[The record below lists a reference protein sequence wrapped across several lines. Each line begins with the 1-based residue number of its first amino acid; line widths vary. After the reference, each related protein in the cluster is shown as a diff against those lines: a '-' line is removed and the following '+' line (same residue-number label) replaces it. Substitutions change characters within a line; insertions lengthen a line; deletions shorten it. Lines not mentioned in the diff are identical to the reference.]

1 MAKLQS
7 VTLTCT
13 MNSSS
18 IMADT
23 VYSPDGKFMWT
34 GSEWIPAPPSDAEP
48 QSQASTN
55 VLNMQDSVM
64 SGDIVHNTVV
74 NNDPAAVTSAV
85 IEALKQLGVLDQQ
98 NATAAPVLPV
108 VEIELP
114 ASFQVGDHVEYH
126 SPTNARWLDRCT
138 VIGINPDG
146 TYRVEVPK
154 DGVVE
159 VKSAVIIGTSP
170 GTIRPANPPLEKGDK
185 VLVNWKNYG
194 TYYPGIISKE
204 YDDHTF
210 LILYDDGD
218 VEDRVDW
225 SRIESV
231 DSHSKDVHEYI
242 QHQSSEREEL
252 IEAFQVF
259 DPDGSGTISAEK
271 YFEILTQIG
280 DSPLSESDVL
290 EEFDAL
296 GIQLDAEIDYR
307 DLVKLMIGGGE
318 GNPAKAEVV
327 IRDAEVRDGVLLGH
341 AYAHPKLGEG
351 PIRSSTII
359 SIAYDER
366 ATAHIETQNTLYVV
380 GPTGWK
386 EIPNDHPFNDM
397 DNHFYTV
404 QGAGTSKCNGTY
416 IPATDFDGV
425 PSYINGDIL
434 LLRWKMGNGDQW
446 WYLAD
451 RNSLDSKRGDFYRVK
466 SSSDFPP
473 QTGWVVDGQTC
484 GEMPCPTVVNSQHQM
499 PKQMYSAG
507 QQVKVEWNGSWWD
520 ALIREQKDGLYLI
533 HYVGF
538 DSSWDEWVDS
548 SRIKSY

>member
-1 MAKLQS
+1 
-7 VTLTCT
+7 
-13 MNSSS
+13 
-18 IMADT
+18 
-23 VYSPDGKFMWT
+23 
-34 GSEWIPAPPSDAEP
+34 
-48 QSQASTN
+48 
-55 VLNMQDSVM
+55 MQDSVM

-85 IEALKQLGVLDQQ
+85 IEALKQLGVLDQK

-231 DSHSKDVHEYI
+231 DSHSKEVHEYI
-242 QHQSSEREEL
+242 EQQSSEREEL

-259 DPDGSGTISAEK
+259 DPDGTGTISAQK
-271 YFEILTQIG
+271 YFEILTQLG
-280 DSPLSESDVL
+280 DSPLSESDVI

-307 DLVKLMIGGGE
+307 DLVKLMIGGDE
-318 GNPAKAEVV
+318 ANSAKAEVV

-351 PIRSSTII
+351 PIRSSAII

-404 QGAGTSKCNGTY
+404 QGAGAGKCNGTY

-466 SSSDFPP
+466 SASDFPP
-473 QTGWVVDGQTC
+473 QTGWVVDDQTC

-499 PKQMYSAG
+499 PIQVYSEG
-507 QQVKVEWNGSWWD
+507 QQVKVEWSGSWWD
-520 ALIREQKDGLYLI
+520 ALIREQRDGIYLI

-538 DSSWDEWVDS
+538 DASWDEWVDS
-548 SRIKSY
+548 SRIKND

>member
-1 MAKLQS
+1 
-7 VTLTCT
+7 

-34 GSEWIPAPPSDAEP
+34 GREWIPAPPSDAEH
-48 QSQASTN
+48 QNQASAN

-85 IEALKQLGVLDQQ
+85 IEALKELGVLDQQ
-98 NATAAPVLPV
+98 KATAAPVLPV

-231 DSHSKDVHEYI
+231 DSQSKEVHEYI
-242 QHQSSEREEL
+242 EQQSSEREEL

-259 DPDGSGTISAEK
+259 DPDGTGTISAQK
-271 YFEILTQIG
+271 YFEILTQLG
-280 DSPLSESDVL
+280 DSPLSESDVI

-307 DLVKLMIGGGE
+307 DLVKLMIGGDE
-318 GNPAKAEVV
+318 GNSAKAEVV

-351 PIRSSTII
+351 PIRSSAII
-359 SIAYDER
+359 SISYDER

-386 EIPNDHPFNDM
+386 EIPDDHPFNDM

-404 QGAGTSKCNGTY
+404 QGAGTGKCNGTY

-473 QTGWVVDGQTC
+473 QTGWVVDDQTC
-484 GEMPCPTVVNSQHQM
+484 GEMPCPTVTNSQHQM
-499 PKQMYSAG
+499 PIQVYSAG

-520 ALIREQKDGLYLI
+520 ALIREQRDGIYLI

-538 DSSWDEWVDS
+538 DASWDEWVDS
-548 SRIKSY
+548 SRIKND

>member
-1 MAKLQS
+1 
-7 VTLTCT
+7 
-13 MNSSS
+13 
-18 IMADT
+18 MADT

-34 GSEWIPAPPSDAEP
+34 GREWIPAPPSDAEH
-48 QSQASTN
+48 QNQASAN

-85 IEALKQLGVLDQQ
+85 IEALKELGVLDQQ
-98 NATAAPVLPV
+98 KATAAPVLPV

-231 DSHSKDVHEYI
+231 DSQSKEVHEYI
-242 QHQSSEREEL
+242 EQQSSEREEL

-259 DPDGSGTISAEK
+259 DPDGTGTISAQK
-271 YFEILTQIG
+271 YFEILTQLG
-280 DSPLSESDVL
+280 DSPLSESDVI

-307 DLVKLMIGGGE
+307 DLVKLMIGGDE
-318 GNPAKAEVV
+318 GNSAKAEVV
-327 IRDAEVRDGVLLGH
+327 TEMLKCEMGCCSACLCS
-341 AYAHPKLGEG
+341 PKTW
-351 PIRSSTII
+351 R
-359 SIAYDER
+359 R
-366 ATAHIETQNTLYVV
+366 AN
-380 GPTGWK
+380 
-386 EIPNDHPFNDM
+386 
-397 DNHFYTV
+397 
-404 QGAGTSKCNGTY
+404 SK
-416 IPATDFDGV
+416 
-425 PSYINGDIL
+425 
-434 LLRWKMGNGDQW
+434 
-446 WYLAD
+446 
-451 RNSLDSKRGDFYRVK
+451 
-466 SSSDFPP
+466 
-473 QTGWVVDGQTC
+473 
-484 GEMPCPTVVNSQHQM
+484 
-499 PKQMYSAG
+499 
-507 QQVKVEWNGSWWD
+507 
-520 ALIREQKDGLYLI
+520 
-533 HYVGF
+533 
-538 DSSWDEWVDS
+538 
-548 SRIKSY
+548 